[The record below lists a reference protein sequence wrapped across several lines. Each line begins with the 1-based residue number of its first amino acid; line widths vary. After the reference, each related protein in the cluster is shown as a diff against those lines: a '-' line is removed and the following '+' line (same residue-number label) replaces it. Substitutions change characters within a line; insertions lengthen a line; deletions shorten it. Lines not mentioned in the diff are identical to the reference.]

1 MCSLGEVFRSAL
13 PSGYILESETIISAK
28 DNSEIDTNELKDDEY
43 LILEA
48 LKSQT
53 SITVQEV
60 IKILG
65 KNGFSNN

>member
-28 DNSEIDTNELKDDEY
+28 ENAEIDTDELKDDEY

-48 LKSQT
+48 LKS
-53 SITVQEV
+53 
-60 IKILG
+60 
-65 KNGFSNN
+65 